1 MAADIVVLLANSLA
15 KTAVE
20 EKELS
25 YKGQGRK
32 LDDAKSGKSNL
43 FLTIASVSESV
54 SPNQQR
60 FVTKHANEFALTRLI
75 LVTCFS
81 CV

>member
-1 MAADIVVLLANSLA
+1 MATDIVAQLANSLA

-32 LDDAKSGKSNL
+32 LDDAKSGKSHL
-43 FLTIASVSESV
+43 FLSIASV
-54 SPNQQR
+54 
-60 FVTKHANEFALTRLI
+60 
-75 LVTCFS
+75 
-81 CV
+81 

>member
-1 MAADIVVLLANSLA
+1 MAADIVAELANSLA

-32 LDDAKSGKSNL
+32 LDDAKSGKSHL
-43 FLTIASVSESV
+43 FLSIASISESM

-60 FVTKHANEFALTRLI
+60 FVTKHVNLI
-75 LVTCFS
+75 SLL
-81 CV
+81 

>member
-1 MAADIVVLLANSLA
+1 MAADIVALLANSLA

-32 LDDAKSGKSNL
+32 LDDAKSGNSHL
-43 FLTIASVSESV
+43 FLSIASVSESV

-60 FVTKHANEFALTRLI
+60 FVTKHANEFALTKPI
-75 LVTCFS
+75 LAIRFS